1 MKILIHDLIGKELD
15 LAVYRCIEGTSN
27 VLFDTL
33 WASFCARYST
43 DWAYGGPIIERE
55 RINLEPFETIE
66 GKQWASDGEW
76 ESDSPLVS
84 AMRCYVASKLGD
96 ADGNIEVQDD

>member
-1 MKILIHDLIGKELD
+1 MKVSIHDLSGKELD
-15 LAVYRCIEGTSN
+15 RAVYRSINGTSD
-27 VLFDTL
+27 VVFDSM
-33 WASFCARYST
+33 WARHHNRYST